1 MLNQVN
7 SNKTA
12 IVIICKGTGS
22 GSLSSSLA
30 TAVGPSGFLYTFEF
44 NQDRAEL
51 AQVEFNNL
59 GFKNI
64 KVTWRDAIG
73 VGFLPQENDTYQIK
87 DAADAVFLDLPRPWD
102 AIGHSSAVLKKGG
115 RICSFSPCIEQ
126 VQKTCLELKAQG
138 YVEIRT
144 FECIN
149 RSFERKKNPYKSLSQ
164 GPATSN
170 KRKGKEDLEHEIP
183 VVKKEKLETGTVEKV
198 PENKEEEV
206 KQQEV
211 VVPAVTPAET
221 KPSVAKTDNKTRPD
235 SYFTSGVQFIQ
246 GHTGYLT
253 FATRT

>member
-1 MLNQVN
+1 
-7 SNKTA
+7 
-12 IVIICKGTGS
+12 
-22 GSLSSSLA
+22 LA
-30 TAVGPSGFLYTFEF
+30 TAVGPTGFLYTFEF
-44 NQDRAEL
+44 NQDRAEK

-73 VGFLPQENDTYQIK
+73 EGFLPRETDTYQLK

-102 AIGHSSAVLKKGG
+102 AIGHSSNVLKKGG

-144 FECIN
+144 FECIS
-149 RSFERKKNPYKSLSQ
+149 RSYERKKNPYKSLSQ
-164 GPATSN
+164 GQGPATTN

-183 VVKKEKLETGTVEKV
+183 VVKKEKLETGVVEKV
-198 PENKEEEV
+198 PETENKEEV
-206 KQQEV
+206 KEQEV
-211 VVPAVTPAET
+211 AVPAVTPAET
-221 KPSVAKTDNKTRPD
+221 KQSVAKTENKPKTEF
-235 SYFTSGVQFIQ
+235 YFTSGVQFIQ

-253 FATRT
+253 FATRV